1 MPQIQVSTGE
11 LLDKWSILEIKLSQ
25 FTSPEKISIIGKE
38 MRTLETVVSKFL
50 LVPNTN
56 ELYSE
61 LKEVN
66 FDIWKGMDLLYE
78 FDKAD
83 KDGFIKLTNAI
94 TDLNMR
100 RAFVKRKIDVSTESE
115 IMETKSFIDE

>member
-1 MPQIQVSTGE
+1 MPLIQVSAGE

-25 FTSPEKISIIGKE
+25 FTSSEKISIIGKE
-38 MRTLETVVSKFL
+38 MKTLESAVSKFL
-50 LVPNTN
+50 LVPHIND
-56 ELYSE
+56 LYSE

-66 FDIWKGMDLLYE
+66 FEIWKRMDLLYE

-83 KDGFIKLTNAI
+83 KDGFIVLTNAI

>member
-1 MPQIQVSTGE
+1 M
-11 LLDKWSILEIKLSQ
+11 
-25 FTSPEKISIIGKE
+25 
-38 MRTLETVVSKFL
+38 SKFL

>member
-25 FTSPEKISIIGKE
+25 FTSSEKISIIGKE
-38 MRTLETVVSKFL
+38 MRTLESVVSNFL
-50 LVPNTN
+50 LVPHIND
-56 ELYSE
+56 LYSE

-66 FDIWKGMDLLYE
+66 FDIWKGMDLLYG
-78 FDKAD
+78 FDKSD
-83 KDGFIKLTNAI
+83 KDGFIVLTNTI